1 MTSPPEGSTRFDRR
15 RAQTRAS
22 LIAAAQAFLAE
33 GRPSVPINEV
43 TDRADVGIGSFY
55 NHFASKDDLFEA
67 AVTDALERYGVLLD
81 TLGGDLADPA
91 ARFARSFRLTGR
103 FHRLEPQLSRVLLA
117 QGHELSRSSLG
128 VGPRARRDLED
139 ATAAGRFT
147 AEDVDRAMVVVAG
160 AMIELGHL
168 LHDQPDRN
176 AAVTVDG
183 VTADVLVAL
192 GLSKDDALAV
202 CAEPLPEIPALL

>member
-81 TLGGDLADPA
+81 TLGGDLADPSPDEREQLRSVGLA
-91 ARFARSFRLTGR
+91 AVPKYDWS
-103 FHRLEPQLSRVLLA
+103 VLLP
-117 QGHELSRSSLG
+117 ELLS
-128 VGPRARRDLED
+128 VYE
-139 ATAAGRFT
+139 
-147 AEDVDRAMVVVAG
+147 
-160 AMIELGHL
+160 
-168 LHDQPDRN
+168 
-176 AAVTVDG
+176 
-183 VTADVLVAL
+183 LVANR
-192 GLSKDDALAV
+192 
-202 CAEPLPEIPALL
+202 